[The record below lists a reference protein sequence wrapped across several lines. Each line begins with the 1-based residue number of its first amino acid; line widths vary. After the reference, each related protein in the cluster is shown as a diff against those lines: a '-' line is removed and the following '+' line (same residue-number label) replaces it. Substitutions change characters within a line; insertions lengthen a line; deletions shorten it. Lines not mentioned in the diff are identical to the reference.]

1 MTAPLPFDPDTLR
14 AELEAAL
21 ASGDLALD
29 QADLEAFALG
39 DPALLTPD
47 DFALDSQI
55 NTRIHAPQKSRML
68 HPRLVRYDNAQALAR
83 DLGPLS
89 DPGDRT
95 HVWLGGNFIYGDFIE
110 AWIVAND
117 WLIPDLHIATLS
129 LSGDNI
135 DSLANLFHGDYVQR
149 LHLMVSDYWFSHERH
164 RAGLVPYVYQELDQG
179 GDRFQL
185 TVTGS
190 HAKVAL
196 IATDQGA
203 CYVLHGSANLRS
215 SISMEQI
222 AIEHDPDLYGFYL
235 DIHQAL
241 EAQYHT
247 IYPQQPGPAAPK
259 RSQWQQIAQVSAA
272 ATTPAVAPPGSARP
286 PAPRSSA
293 APRSNDGAGAVPSDR
308 ETIHE

>member
-1 MTAPLPFDPDTLR
+1 MTAPLPFDLDTLR
-14 AELEAAL
+14 AELETAL

-29 QADLEAFALG
+29 PADLEAFALG

-47 DFALDSQI
+47 DFALESQI
-55 NTRIHAPQKSRML
+55 STRIHAPRKSRML

-89 DPGDRT
+89 DPGDRA
-95 HVWLGGNFIYGDFIE
+95 HVWLGGNFIYGDFLE

-149 LHLMVSDYWFSHERH
+149 LHLMVSDYWYSHERH
-164 RAGLVPYVYQELDQG
+164 RTGLVSYAYQELDQG

-203 CYVLHGSANLRS
+203 RYVLHGSANLRS
-215 SISMEQI
+215 SVSMEQI
-222 AIEHDPDLYGFYL
+222 AIEHDPALYGFYHA
-235 DIHQAL
+235 IHQAL

-247 IYPQQPGPAAPK
+247 IHPQQPGPAAPK
-259 RSQWQQIAQVSAA
+259 RTQWQTVADSSH
-272 ATTPAVAPPGSARP
+272 ATTPAVAPPGSATP
-286 PAPRSSA
+286 PAPRSNAAPRSSA
-293 APRSNDGAGAVPSDR
+293 AGGAVTSDP
-308 ETIHE
+308 EVA